1 MFRFRKKVD
10 NTASL
15 HLYRRCVKVINQL
28 IPSHQKLWY
37 DYVRLKYEE
46 NKNVTDPV
54 KLKRLIEQGKEELT
68 WMESVLERTKKQVQ

>member
-1 MFRFRKKVD
+1 M
-10 NTASL
+10 
-15 HLYRRCVKVINQL
+15 KVINQL

-46 NKNVTDPV
+46 NENVTDPV